1 MPVTAIEAAYFPQ
14 DNASIFTSSHYLYQQ
29 KLIQYIANLKS
40 FVFICIHLCYIQL
53 QKEVFNMANTLIQF
67 RADET
72 ERMEAVS
79 ILQQLGLD
87 MPSYLR
93 MCVSRLVSAKGI
105 PFSMTINQS
114 SSNRGIEAMKR
125 ASRIAEENGISDM
138 SLDEIN
144 AEIADARK

>member
-1 MPVTAIEAAYFPQ
+1 
-14 DNASIFTSSHYLYQQ
+14 
-29 KLIQYIANLKS
+29 
-40 FVFICIHLCYIQL
+40 
-53 QKEVFNMANTLIQF
+53 MANTLIQF

-125 ASRIAEENGISDM
+125 ASRIAEEYCCPTFLICMEHASRIAEENGISDM

>member
-1 MPVTAIEAAYFPQ
+1 MAIKRDQPWLISLQAGMQPPDRYSL
-14 DNASIFTSSHYLYQQ
+14 NHYYGLWPEREG
-29 KLIQYIANLKS
+29 L
-40 FVFICIHLCYIQL
+40 HLVLQL
-53 QKEVFNMANTLIQF
+53 RQF